1 MCITRK
7 AFCIKDDASSTAS
20 SSDSLSLSIH
30 ADHIQPTSSL
40 HSNYSFS
47 DSSSDIL
54 SQCGYTQLEP
64 RQHQHHTLMLRSNSN
79 PNSSSSQLTSSHSNY
94 DISNNND
101 ILSYSQLYSFI
112 NTFTSIFTKENY
124 IEKQQQR
131 IKLAVTTFILPMVV
145 LKMNNF
151 FDHLFCLLTLFV
163 IRYAANKKWAEERSK
178 NGKDSKGR
186 NTHDENESD
195 IMSTGNR
202 VCVVSDGNMIEE
214 SPSSSTFSFTSTI
227 HGKPPSYSD
236 HCDDTS
242 FIQDE
247 DLLDTSF
254 ESDSSLSSSTCS
266 SSLKPTSSFIP
277 MDQDEATDEW
287 GHFTD
292 FTDLDQQQQLHNGG
306 GVDSNNTPSMKNCS
320 TLDDPF
326 CSITKTMLRRRG
338 HKLSVC
344 RLEQLQEGEEEEEQD
359 CY

>member
-7 AFCIKDDASSTAS
+7 TFCIEDDASSTLS

-30 ADHIQPTSSL
+30 ADHIQPKSFL

-54 SQCGYTQLEP
+54 SQCGSTQLEP

-79 PNSSSSQLTSSHSNY
+79 PNSSSSSHLKSSQSNC
-94 DISNNND
+94 DISNKND
-101 ILSYSQLYSFI
+101 SLLFSQLYSFI
-112 NTFTSIFTKENY
+112 DTFISIFTKENY
-124 IEKQQQR
+124 IEKQQQQ
-131 IKLAVTTFILPMVV
+131 IKLAVTTFLLPMVV
-145 LKMNNF
+145 LKMNIL
-151 FDHLFCLLTLFV
+151 FDHIFCLLTLFV
-163 IRYAANKKWAEERSK
+163 IRYAANKKWAEERKK
-178 NGKDSKGR
+178 NSKDSKSR
-186 NTHDENESD
+186 NTHDESKV
-195 IMSTGNR
+195 R
-202 VCVVSDGNMIEE
+202 VISDGTMIEE
-214 SPSSSTFSFTSTI
+214 SPSSSTFSFTSTM

-236 HCDDTS
+236 HYDNNS

-247 DLLDTSF
+247 DILDSSF
-254 ESDSSLSSSTCS
+254 ESDSSSTCS

-277 MDQDEATDEW
+277 IDQDEATDEW

-306 GVDSNNTPSMKNCS
+306 GDNSTNTPSMKNCS